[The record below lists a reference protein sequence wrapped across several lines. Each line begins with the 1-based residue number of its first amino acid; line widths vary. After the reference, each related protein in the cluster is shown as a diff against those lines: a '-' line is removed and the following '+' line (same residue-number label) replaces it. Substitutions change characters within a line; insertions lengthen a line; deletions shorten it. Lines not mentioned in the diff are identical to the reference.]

1 MISGNLGDLLKNVV
15 AISSEVVCDGATV
28 LPYVAFGG
36 VTVSGK

>member
-28 LPYVAFGG
+28 LPYAAFGG